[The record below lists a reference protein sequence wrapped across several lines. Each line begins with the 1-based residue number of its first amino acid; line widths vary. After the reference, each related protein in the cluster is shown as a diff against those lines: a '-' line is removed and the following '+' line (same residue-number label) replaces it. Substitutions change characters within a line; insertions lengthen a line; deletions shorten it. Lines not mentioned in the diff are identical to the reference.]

1 MRAPWIWSAT
11 MSSAVTWPTPA
22 SAPLTSTDPARDP
35 QDPVQDAKE
44 RLNAKMPYAEH
55 AVTVNRPAS
64 VVFDYLAD
72 GTHNREWRSGVL
84 EIERTSAADG
94 PGATYRQVLAGPG
107 GRRIA
112 GDYRVTVFDPPQ
124 RLEFQVIAGPARPT
138 GVFELSEADQ
148 RTTVRFTLDYRPA
161 GAMRLM

>member
-1 MRAPWIWSAT
+1 MAH
-11 MSSAVTWPTPA
+11 
-22 SAPLTSTDPARDP
+22 
-35 QDPVQDAKE
+35 
-44 RLNAKMPYAEH
+44 AEYS
-55 AVTVNRPAS
+55 VIVNRPARE
-64 VVFDYLAD
+64 VFDYLAD

-84 EIERTSAADG
+84 EIERTSAAEG

-138 GVFELSEADQ
+138 GVFELSEAGQ
-148 RTTVRFTLDYRPA
+148 RTTVRFMLDYRPG
-161 GAMRLM
+161 GAMKLMGPMITKTMQREVAQLDTLKAVLEREAPGRPS